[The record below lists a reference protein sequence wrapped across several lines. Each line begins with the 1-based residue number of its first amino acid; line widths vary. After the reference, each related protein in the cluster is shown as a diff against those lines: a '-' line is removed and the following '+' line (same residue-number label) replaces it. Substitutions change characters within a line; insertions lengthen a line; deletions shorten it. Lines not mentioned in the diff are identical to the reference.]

1 VSTYAQTPGWVN
13 VGLPPRAVQVYNVL
27 AEFAAYDDSNRIC
40 WPSVTTLAERLGCS
54 VRTVQS
60 AIRRL
65 VNAGAVAVEARWRR
79 NGSQSSNLYRLAGVR
94 EVAPPEREVL
104 LLPTADGGSDA
115 GRARAGEAAVVME
128 SLPGM
133 EPEPERAAARPWP
146 SQRLEKVGRKRV
158 TADEASLAE
167 QVVAK
172 FCELT
177 GRRSASSRSNL
188 AMVVSRIREYPALEL
203 AHYEWIIRRVLAA
216 PWWDGDGP
224 PELRMIFS
232 PEAFGIAEGQA
243 SEWDG
248 GPVERPRRR
257 GEGAPARLDRAIA
270 VADELRRQGR

>member
-1 VSTYAQTPGWVN
+1 MESTFARTPSFVIS
-13 VGLPPRAVQVYNVL
+13 LPPRAVQVYGAL
-27 AEFAAYDDSNRIC
+27 ADYASYDDKRTC
-40 WPSVTTLAERLGCS
+40 WPSVETLAAKLRCS
-54 VRTVQS
+54 GRTVQR
-60 AIRRL
+60 ALRQL
-65 VNAGAVAVEARWRR
+65 VAAGAVLMETRRRR
-79 NGSQSSNLYRLAGVR
+79 NGSQTTNLYRLPMTLVS
-94 EVAPPEREVL
+94 PPEREVL

-158 TADEASLAE
+158 TPDEASLAE